1 MNGIKKRKKTR
12 AAISGLSI
20 HCTTQLE
27 NSKFNSNY
35 TAVEIAREL
44 NACRCSVSET
54 LKICFWKYKF
64 VGNGNKIYH
73 PNWIWAFYP
82 TELLLECDVRLDES
96 RMVTECSLAFVINR
110 RIVPV
115 CSAVFWSANTKFCW
129 ISQRKENPNSFIYV
143 RYAGIVQTNANRFIA
158 KQIFTKLII
167 KCRSD

>member
-12 AAISGLSI
+12 AAISGLPI

-110 RIVPV
+110 RILPV
-115 CSAVFWSANTKFCW
+115 CSTVFWYGKYKILLNFTA
-129 ISQRKENPNSFIYV
+129 QRKSEFVYLCKICWHCADKCKSIY
-143 RYAGIVQTNANRFIA
+143 
-158 KQIFTKLII
+158 
-167 KCRSD
+167 S